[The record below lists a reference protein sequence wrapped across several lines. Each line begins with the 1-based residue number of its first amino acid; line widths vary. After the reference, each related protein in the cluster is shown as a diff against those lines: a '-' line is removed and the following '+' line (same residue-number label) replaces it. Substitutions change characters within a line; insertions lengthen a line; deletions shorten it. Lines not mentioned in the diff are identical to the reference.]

1 MVDNM
6 DFIISSYNHFVNDLG
21 INPTVDDILKDIYK
35 NFTNSFDPIEN
46 GDYEEIKK
54 LLLKLKKD
62 GK

>member
-54 LLLKLKKD
+54 VLLKLKKD

>member
-1 MVDNM
+1 MVNNM